1 MFSIPYNIV
10 LGSQSP
16 RRKELLKLAGF
27 DFRVLDIDYEE
38 TFPEQIFSISDIP
51 GYLAEQKAL
60 HAKGLDEKDLLVTA
74 DTLVFLD
81 GKILG
86 KPKDTNEAF
95 EMLSSLSGKMH
106 EVITGVCLKYDTRTE
121 LLSDTS
127 KVYFKELDAE
137 EIDYYIKHYDILDKA
152 GAYGAQDWM
161 GLIGIEKIEGSYFN
175 VMGLPVHRVYEALKA
190 LENKKIKD

>member
-38 TFPEQIFSISDIP
+38 TLPEQIFSISDIP
-51 GYLAEQKAL
+51 IYLAEQKAL
-60 HAKGLDEKDLLVTA
+60 HAKGLGEKDLLITA

-106 EVITGVCLKYDTRTE
+106 EVITGVCLKYDTWTE
-121 LLSDTS
+121 LLCDAS

-137 EIDYYIKHYDILDKA
+137 EIEYYIENFSVLDKA

-161 GLIGIEKIEGSYFN
+161 GLMGIEKIEGSYFN
-175 VMGLPVHRVYEALKA
+175 VMGLPVHKVYEALKA
-190 LENKKIKD
+190 LENKQLKD